1 MMNFITGRIGV
12 KVSVIVNVFIF
23 LIISVG
29 TYVLIN
35 KQSKSLETELL
46 SRGKIQSVV
55 GAKMIG
61 QIIEEAIDNGVF
73 SVADGFDTN
82 YEKISDFDPPKF
94 HTKYDFYM
102 DKAILAL
109 EDEFLDDPS
118 IVFAVAV
125 DVNGY
130 LPTHNTRYQQPIT
143 GDQAKDKVGNRTK
156 RIFNDPVGIEA
167 ARNTGKGFLQV
178 YKRDTGETMWDV
190 SSPIYVKGKHW
201 GGFRIGLSLG
211 AIDAAKTELKHT
223 LFGIMATILVLSL
236 SLIFIIVNHYLA
248 PVKALSN
255 IANNIAGGKQL
266 DEEIKVTNTDEFG
279 ELQGALDRL
288 RTSMVIALRRSKK

>member
-12 KVSVIVNVFIF
+12 KVSVIVNVFVL

-29 TYVLIN
+29 TYVLIA
-35 KQSKSLETELL
+35 KQSKSLEMELL

-61 QIIEEAIDNGVF
+61 QLIEEAIDNGVF
-73 SVADGFDTN
+73 SVADGFDVN
-82 YEKISDFDPPKF
+82 YEKIGDFDPPKF

-109 EDEFLDDPS
+109 EDEFLDDQS
-118 IVFAVAV
+118 IVYAVAV
-125 DVNGY
+125 DANGY
-130 LPTHNTRYQQPIT
+130 LPTHNTRFQQPIT
-143 GDQAKDKVGNRTK
+143 GDPAKDKVGNRTK

-211 AIDAAKTELKHT
+211 AIDAAKAELKHT
-223 LFGIMATILVLSL
+223 LFAIMATILILSL
-236 SLIFIIVNHYLA
+236 SLIFIIVNHSLA

-255 IANNIAGGKQL
+255 IANDIAGGKQL
-266 DEEIKVTNTDEFG
+266 DEEIKITNTDEFG

-288 RTSMVIALRRSKK
+288 RMSMVIALRRTKK